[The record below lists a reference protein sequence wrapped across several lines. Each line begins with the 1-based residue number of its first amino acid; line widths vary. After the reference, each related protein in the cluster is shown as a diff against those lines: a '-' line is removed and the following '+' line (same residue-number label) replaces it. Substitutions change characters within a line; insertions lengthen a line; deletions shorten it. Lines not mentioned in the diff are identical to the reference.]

1 MMPDPTPLLWH
12 FPISHYNEKVR
23 FSLDYKGVAHRRKVL
38 SGDYLF
44 RVWWATGRRATLPV
58 LHLEGRAI
66 VDSSAIIAALEERY
80 PDPPLY
86 PADAAEHERALALE
100 DWFDEVVGHPVR
112 TVVVPA
118 LMEEGGAA
126 RTAET
131 MMAGMGEGAKR
142 VFRLMHPIFRR
153 FYYRRHAISE
163 SSRGDA
169 PEIVER
175 AFDRVEAELGPS
187 GYLVGARFSV
197 ADLTAAALLAPL
209 VRPPGTIW
217 AELGVFPPSVEAFI
231 APLSGRKATQWVLDV
246 YARHRGASHEI
257 P

>member
-1 MMPDPTPLLWH
+1 MPDLPLLWH
-12 FPISHYNEKVR
+12 FPISHFNEKAR
-23 FSLDYKGVAHRRKVL
+23 WALDYKGVPHQRKVL

-44 RVWWATGRRATLPV
+44 RVWWATRRRATLPV
-58 LHLEGRAI
+58 LHVDGRAI
-66 VDSSAIIAALEERY
+66 VDSTAVIAAIEERW

-86 PADAAEHERALALE
+86 PADLEQREQALGLE

-126 RTAET
+126 RISET
-131 MMAGMGEGAKR
+131 LMSGTGESGKR
-142 VFRLMHPIFRR
+142 IFRWIHPLFRR
-153 FYYRRHAISE
+153 FYYTRHRIDDDTRSSAPAIVRS
-163 SSRGDA
+163 G
-169 PEIVER
+169 
-175 AFDRVEAELGPS
+175 FDRVEAALGAS
-187 GYLVGARFSV
+187 DYLVGEAFSV

-217 AELGVFPPSVEAFI
+217 ATLGAFPASVEEFA
-231 APLSGRKATQWVLDV
+231 LSLEGRKASQWVLEM
-246 YARHRGASHEI
+246 YARHRGAWSE